1 MMECKKCGVL
11 NSDNAQ
17 FCVNC
22 GYSFQEENNDNAANQ
37 KQATQFYQNRQ
48 YAPPYTYPP
57 QPPQQQINVTMPN
70 TDNEHV
76 STAGWVA
83 RLIVNSIPLVGFIML
98 FVWAFGGTPQKSLK
112 NWARAQLLL
121 NLIIVGLIILIY
133 LIGLIIAA
141 SITHRF

>member
-1 MMECKKCGVL
+1 MMECKKCGSS

-22 GYSFQEENNDNAANQ
+22 GQPLQEQNNSNAANQ
-37 KQATQFYQNRQ
+37 TQAAQSHQNSQYVSPYSNVYQ
-48 YAPPYTYPP
+48 TP
-57 QPPQQQINVTMPN
+57 QPQINVTMPN

-121 NLIIVGLIILIY
+121 NLIIVGLIIFIVV
-133 LIGLIIAA
+133 ISLIISA
-141 SITHRF
+141 SMAYRY

>member
-1 MMECKKCGVL
+1 MMECKKCGFS
-11 NSDNAQ
+11 NSDDAQ

-22 GYSFQEENNDNAANQ
+22 GHPFQEENNSDTANQ
-37 KQATQFYQNRQ
+37 TQAAQHYQNRQ
-48 YAPPYTYPP
+48 YAPPYSYPP
-57 QPPQQQINVTMPN
+57 QMPQQQINVTMPN

-121 NLIIVGLIILIY
+121 NVIIVGLIILIY
-133 LIGLIIAA
+133 LIGLII
-141 SITHRF
+141 SLSMMRR